1 MKRSLLPVKLLFLL
15 PFILFCT
22 SRNAQHAGKAEKS
35 GEVNSGTVNSSAP
48 KENNQ
53 RIIHNSADQKT
64 VDSLKNSRVKG
75 K

>member
-1 MKRSLLPVKLLFLL
+1 MKRSLSVKVLLLVPFL
-15 PFILFCT
+15 FFCCPK
-22 SRNAQHAGKAEKS
+22 NAQHAVKTDKA
-35 GEVNSGTVNSSAP
+35 GEIVADTMNKSAP

-64 VDSLKNSRVKG
+64 VDSLKNSREKR

>member
-1 MKRSLLPVKLLFLL
+1 MKKSLLAVKVLLLL
-15 PFILFCT
+15 PFLFFCCPK
-22 SRNAQHAGKAEKS
+22 NAQHAAKTEKA
-35 GEVNSGTVNSSAP
+35 GEIVVDTMNKTAP

-64 VDSLKNSRVKG
+64 VDSLKNVREKR